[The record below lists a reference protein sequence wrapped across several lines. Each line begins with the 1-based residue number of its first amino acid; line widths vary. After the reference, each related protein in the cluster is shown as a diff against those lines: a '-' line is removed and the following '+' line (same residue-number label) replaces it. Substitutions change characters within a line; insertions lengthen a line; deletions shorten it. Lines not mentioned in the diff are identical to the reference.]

1 MKAITTSDAI
11 GIVLGVFVLFLF
23 FSQVFPKVY
32 ALITDNFSKASG
44 ENVARQLS
52 GLITVSGAATYK
64 IKIDYTPTTEHTYNV
79 LVKDRTV
86 KVTPIFTVNY
96 AEKASSTQPFAVV
109 LNDYEQE
116 KVNHFTVEKKFDGVS
131 TYDFGASKE

>member
-1 MKAITTSDAI
+1 MKAIATSDTI
-11 GIVLGVFVLFLF
+11 GIVLVIFVLFLF
-23 FSQVFPKVY
+23 FSQVFPKLISV
-32 ALITDNFSKASG
+32 ITDNFSKASG

-64 IKIDYTPTTEHTYNV
+64 IKIDYVPTTDHTYNIFM
-79 LVKDRTV
+79 KDRTV

-96 AEKASSTQPFAVV
+96 AEKASSTQRFAVG

-116 KVNHFTVEKKFDGVS
+116 KVNHFVVEKNFDGVS
-131 TYDFGASKE
+131 TYVFEAIKE